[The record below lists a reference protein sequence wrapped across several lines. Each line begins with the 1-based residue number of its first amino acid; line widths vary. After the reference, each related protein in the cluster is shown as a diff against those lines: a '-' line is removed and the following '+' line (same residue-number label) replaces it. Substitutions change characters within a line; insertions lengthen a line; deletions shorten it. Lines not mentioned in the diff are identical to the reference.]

1 MPAENS
7 SSALHFPATQRNRE
21 PILHTLKEI
30 LPPAGTVLEIASG
43 SGEHTA
49 YFSACFPDLT
59 WQPSDRDPAL
69 LASIAAHSEA
79 ADAPNV
85 QPPLQLD
92 VGKQPW
98 PITSANAVIC
108 INMIHIAPWS
118 TCRNLL
124 GGARSIL
131 PPGAPLFLYGPFKRD
146 GKHTAPSNEAFDYS
160 LRARDPSWGIR
171 DLGVV
176 TDAAQGFAPDRVIE
190 MPANNL
196 SVILRRTG

>member
-1 MPAENS
+1 MPAEPS

-21 PILHTLKEI
+21 PILRALKEI
-30 LPPAGTVLEIASG
+30 LPSSGTVLEIASG

-49 YFSACFPDLT
+49 YFAARFPDLT
-59 WQPSDRDPAL
+59 WQPSDRDPAC

-85 QPPLQLD
+85 LPPLQLD

-98 PITSANAVIC
+98 PIASANAVIC

-118 TCRNLL
+118 TCQNLL
-124 GGARSIL
+124 GGALSVL
-131 PPGAPLFLYGPFKRD
+131 PPGASLYFYGPFKRN
-146 GKHTAPSNEAFDYS
+146 GEHTAPSNEAFDHS
-160 LRARDPSWGIR
+160 LRAQDPSWGIR
-171 DLGVV
+171 DLGEV
-176 TDAAQGFAPDRVIE
+176 TDAAEGFSLDRVIE

-196 SVILRRTG
+196 SVILRRAD